1 MEFTGKLLEPGMLSQ
16 QLAIVISTNLLIS
29 FSQLLGPD
37 TDARGLAKAVLSL
50 SANHSE
56 SYE

>member
-37 TDARGLAKAVLSL
+37 TACERAS
-50 SANHSE
+50 
-56 SYE
+56 